1 MAVAGI
7 HAVPVVG
14 VGVFSSCDKDDDEA
28 GGGGIM
34 GYWLPLTDLRDMA
47 REAVEE
53 DNADEDGFTG
63 GAVSYRFLNA
73 NTVESFTT
81 NCYIGDKSAAFHT
94 ETVSGKTVSFV
105 AENVRTYTYV
115 LDGNKVYIT
124 DGTIGT
130 LVNGELRVDGL
141 LFTFQK
147 LERVIPFV
155 PGRVCKVCYFY
166 SRRSRKIVFF
176 KVEA

>member
-1 MAVAGI
+1 MDMKSLKLWQLPGFMLCLLLGLVF
-7 HAVPVVG
+7 
-14 VGVFSSCDKDDDEA
+14 FSSCDKDDDEA
-28 GGGGIM
+28 GGGGGIM

-81 NCYIGDKSAAFHT
+81 NCYIGHKSGAFHT
-94 ETVSGKTVSFV
+94 ETISGKTVSFV

-115 LDGNKVYIT
+115 LDDNKVYIT

-147 LERVIPFV
+147 LE
-155 PGRVCKVCYFY
+155 
-166 SRRSRKIVFF
+166 
-176 KVEA
+176 

>member
-1 MAVAGI
+1 
-7 HAVPVVG
+7 
-14 VGVFSSCDKDDDEA
+14 
-28 GGGGIM
+28 M

-81 NCYIGDKSAAFHT
+81 NCYIGHKSAAFHT

-130 LVNGELRVDGL
+130 LVNGELRVDGCCL
-141 LFTFQK
+141 LSRNWSESFLSCLGECVKSVTF
-147 LERVIPFV
+147 IPV
-155 PGRVCKVCYFY
+155 GRGRLCFLRWKHDYP
-166 SRRSRKIVFF
+166 KIFSKF
-176 KVEA
+176 AP